1 MKCGASSTPEYH
13 RNLRWGSQIIS
24 KGGERTFK
32 PKLQPSWLGSLGG
45 QDTQYPHG
53 GKPRSPY
60 GAVELLHLRCVC
72 QAVQTMEIF
81 FPSLSKCQGA
91 KQEGVWDYPSSECS
105 RWSNSHGSCCC
116 PDGRGQ
122 REHGRRGPSEGSCS
136 RPIYHG
142 GFQRFVP
149 VTFCWAQAEGCRG
162 FGDCLFLS

>member
-1 MKCGASSTPEYH
+1 MGHHLHLNTTETLDEDPKSSAKEERGPLSPNSNLHGLAVLVDKIPNIPIVASPGPHTELLSSSTSDVSARLFRPWKSSF
-13 RNLRWGSQIIS
+13 LLS
-24 KGGERTFK
+24 
-32 PKLQPSWLGSLGG
+32 PSV
-45 QDTQYPHG
+45 
-53 GKPRSPY
+53 R
-60 GAVELLHLRCVC
+60 E
-72 QAVQTMEIF
+72 
-81 FPSLSKCQGA
+81 A